1 MAGEEHL
8 SRTYPPRAFEVRCG
22 VTWHVYVA
30 RCGDGSLYTGIA
42 RDVAARL
49 AAHNAGRGARYTR
62 ARRPIAL
69 AWSGPAP
76 SRSVAQRV
84 EWRIKQLS
92 RKGKERLIAEGGD
105 VTQEWN
111 GVPAAG
117 LTFLRQLRRN
127 NRREWF
133 EPRREVYET
142 ALRDPLRALADA
154 MDVRFARFAPEIVGD
169 PKRSL
174 FRIHRDVRFSRD
186 KSPYKTHAALWFA
199 HRDGD
204 HGVGRDSFGGAGLY
218 FHLEPG
224 ACFIAGGYWLPPR
237 PALEKIRERL
247 ADDLNGFERILRAP
261 AFRRTFGP
269 LSEEGMLKRL
279 PRGVAPGH
287 PAERWLRHQ
296 SFTVSA
302 DIPDSFVR
310 RADLPTLLERRYRT
324 LMPLVRWLNE
334 AIGFR
339 TVERR

>member
-1 MAGEEHL
+1 MD
-8 SRTYPPRAFEVRCG
+8 
-22 VTWHVYVA
+22 WHVYIA
-30 RCGDGSLYTGIA
+30 RCADGSLYTGIA
-42 RDVAARL
+42 RDVATRIAT
-49 AAHNAGRGARYTR
+49 HNTGRGAKYTR
-62 ARRPIAL
+62 ARRPVVL
-69 AWSGPAP
+69 AWTGRAP
-76 SRSVAQRV
+76 SRSAAQRL
-84 EWRIKQLS
+84 EWRIKQLP
-92 RKGKERLIAEGGD
+92 RTEKERLIKGAD

-111 GVPAAG
+111 GLPAAG
-117 LTFLRQLRRN
+117 LTFLRQLKRN

-142 ALRDPLRALADA
+142 ALRDPLRALAEA
-154 MDVRFARFAPEIVGD
+154 MDVRFARFAPEIMGD

-174 FRIHRDVRFSRD
+174 FRIYRDVRFSRD

-224 ACFIAGGYWLPPR
+224 ACLIAGGYWLPPR
-237 PALEKIRERL
+237 PALDRIRERL
-247 ADDLNGFERILRAP
+247 AEDVSGFDKILRAP
-261 AFRRTFGP
+261 AFRRTFST

-302 DIPDSFVR
+302 DIPDSAVR
-310 RADLPTLLERRYRT
+310 RADLPALLERRYRT

-339 TVERR
+339 TAERR